1 MFKIRFFVKT
11 PNGTHAVYCYPHTDS
26 NRVRA
31 DVTTALL
38 GIRKLPDNLT
48 PTNCSYVCTS
58 SLMYRVQR

>member
-38 GIRKLPDNLT
+38 GIRKLPDNLYHT
-48 PTNCSYVCTS
+48 DQLQLCVYK
-58 SLMYRVQR
+58 